1 MKIARVTPI
10 YKKGSKSDPSNY
22 RPISVLSQINKIY
35 EKILHKRLYK
45 YLTKFQIL
53 YEFQFG
59 FREGHS
65 TTQALI
71 EITDR
76 IKHAID
82 NKDLTCGIF
91 IDLTKAFDTVDH
103 NILLK
108 KMYHYGIR
116 GCVNNLF
123 KSYLTNRQQFVKI
136 NNVSSN
142 MKPVTCGVPQGSV
155 LGPLFFIIYINDLV
169 KSSKN
174 GLFRIF
180 ADDTGIFFHSPNLDT
195 LVETAITILKNINE
209 WFSVNKLT
217 LNLSKPRTLFLNL
230 RDSQT

>member
-1 MKIARVTPI
+1 
-10 YKKGSKSDPSNY
+10 
-22 RPISVLSQINKIY
+22 
-35 EKILHKRLYK
+35 
-45 YLTKFQIL
+45 
-53 YEFQFG
+53 
-59 FREGHS
+59 
-65 TTQALI
+65 
-71 EITDR
+71 
-76 IKHAID
+76 
-82 NKDLTCGIF
+82 
-91 IDLTKAFDTVDH
+91 
-103 NILLK
+103 
-108 KMYHYGIR
+108 MYHYGIR

-180 ADDTGIFFHSPNLDT
+180 ADDTGIFFHSPNIDT

-217 LNLSKPRTLFLNL
+217 LNLSKTLYIIFKSKRLTNIIY
-230 RDSQT
+230 QI